1 MKKTLTDEKI
11 IEMLLIHGSVQKAAA
26 ALGLSARTIY
36 NRLKDPATRELYA
49 QARGQMLENVSTT
62 LCNALGD
69 AVSFLHGLVIDPDAP
84 LGLKV
89 QSADSLLR
97 HCVRYSETCDVMRR
111 ISELEKRLDE
121 AEANNE

>member
-49 QARGQMLENVSTT
+49 QARGQMLENASTT

-69 AVSFLHGLVIDPDAP
+69 AVDFLHHTVCDPDAP
-84 LGLKV
+84 LALKI
-89 QSADSLLR
+89 QCADSILR
-97 HCVRYSETCDVMRR
+97 HCVRYVETSDVVSRL
-111 ISELEKRLDE
+111 SALEQKLDE
-121 AEANNE
+121 VEGGNA

>member
-1 MKKTLTDEKI
+1 MKKITNEALVEMILT
-11 IEMLLIHGSVQKAAA
+11 HGTIKKAAA
-26 ALGLSARTIY
+26 ALGISARTIY
-36 NRLKDPATRELYA
+36 NRLRDPATRELYA
-49 QARGQMLENVSTT
+49 QARGQLLESATAT
-62 LCNALGD
+62 LCDALGD
-69 AVSFLHGLVIDPDAP
+69 AVDFLHHTVCDPDAP

-97 HCVRYSETCDVMRR
+97 HCVRYAETCDVMRR